1 MSKNKNDLSG
11 WNSEGSP
18 GQGGPTRTVEM
29 PDIFGGADKKT
40 RPASVTILA
49 DQGSVFSLVRDF
61 SRWPSFMKHLTRVEQ
76 ISPTN
81 YRWTAG
87 HGGNTTQWE
96 TEVLEEIP
104 GQLIAWRTTED
115 SPFRQTA
122 AIILD
127 QAVGG
132 RGTILS
138 FKMNNESVLAD
149 LIGFA
154 SKLTLKDPDS
164 EALDTVRRLKALIE
178 TGEVPTVEG
187 QPSGRE
193 EDQKEQVA

>member
-1 MSKNKNDLSG
+1 MPKNKNELSG
-11 WNSEGSP
+11 WNKAEMA

-49 DQGSVFSLVRDF
+49 DQGTIFSLVRDF
-61 SRWPSFMKHLTRVEQ
+61 SRWPNFMKHVTRVEQ
-76 ISPTN
+76 TSPTN

-87 HGGNTTQWE
+87 EPGKTTQWE

-104 GQLIAWRTTED
+104 GQMIAWRTTED
-115 SPFRQTA
+115 SPFRQIG

-127 QAVGG
+127 RAVGG
-132 RGTILS
+132 RGTVLS
-138 FKMNNESVLAD
+138 FKMKNESVLAE
-149 LIGFA
+149 LVGFA

-164 EALDTVRRLKALIE
+164 EAADTIRRLKALIE
-178 TGEVPTVEG
+178 TGEVPTVDG
-187 QPSGRE
+187 QPSGRDE
-193 EDQKEQVA
+193 EEKEQVA